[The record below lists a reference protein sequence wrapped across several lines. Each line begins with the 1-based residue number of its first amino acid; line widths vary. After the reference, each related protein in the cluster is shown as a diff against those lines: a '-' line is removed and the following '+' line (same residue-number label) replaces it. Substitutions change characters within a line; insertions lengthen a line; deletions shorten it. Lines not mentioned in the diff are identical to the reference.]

1 MSTAAPLERIAAAH
15 ARLAPSLAGGPTWA
29 RRRGTALDALLARG
43 LPDRRDENWKYLD
56 HARIGEYA
64 LDAAP
69 TPEPAQPDL
78 AGRLL
83 PLPGAHRVVMV
94 DGRFAPS
101 LSDASRP
108 EGLEIID
115 IADLLA
121 REPQSALSL
130 LRAPGEDADDR
141 YALLADAFAAGGVL
155 VRVAPGRELAQ
166 PVYLVHLAT
175 AARPA
180 LHQARVVIEA
190 GKGARFTLAEQF
202 VAQGAAAALG
212 NLAAEITLDEGSELT
227 HLRLHQHAAA
237 SAQIETWVVRSA
249 ARSRYRQHLLAL
261 GGRLLRSN
269 LRVALEGAG
278 AACLLDGLFLADGE
292 RQVDLVTQ
300 VAHLGEA
307 TETAQECRGIASGR
321 GRGSFNGRVAVH
333 STARRS
339 KASQTTRNLL
349 LSPLAEINARPQ
361 LEIGVD
367 EVECRHGA
375 TTGTLDADQLF
386 YLRSRG
392 VDEPFARA
400 LLTVAFCR
408 DLIARI
414 PLQGV
419 REAAEALV
427 AGALPDG
434 DLIGGIA

>member
-1 MSTAAPLERIAAAH
+1 
-15 ARLAPSLAGGPTWA
+15 
-29 RRRGTALDALLARG
+29 

-64 LDAAP
+64 LEAAP
-69 TPEPAQPDL
+69 ALGSAAPDL
-78 AGRLL
+78 SGRLL
-83 PLPGAHRVVMV
+83 PLPDARRIVLV
-94 DGRFAPS
+94 DGRLAPS
-101 LSDASRP
+101 LSNDNPAA
-108 EGLEIID
+108 GLEVID
-115 IADLLA
+115 IAELLE
-121 REPQSALSL
+121 REPQKALSM
-130 LRAPGEDADDR
+130 LRAPGHDADDR

-180 LHQARVVIEA
+180 LHQSRVVVEA
-190 GKGARFTLAEQF
+190 GKGARFALVEHF
-202 VAQGAAAALG
+202 VAGGDAAALG
-212 NLAAEITLDEGSELT
+212 NLAAEISLDEGSELT
-227 HLRLHQHAAA
+227 HLRLHQHAATA
-237 SAQIETWVVRSA
+237 AQIETWVVRAA

-278 AACLLDGLFLADGE
+278 AACQLDGLFLADGE

-307 TETAQECRGIASGR
+307 TQTAQECRGIAAGR
-321 GRGSFNGRVAVH
+321 
-333 STARRS
+333 
-339 KASQTTRNLL
+339 L

-375 TTGTLDADQLF
+375 TTGTLDADHLF

-392 VDEPFARA
+392 LDEASARA
-400 LLTVAFCR
+400 LLTFAFCR
-408 DLIARI
+408 DLVARI
-414 PLQGV
+414 PLEEV
-419 REAAEALV
+419 RAAAEALV
-427 AGALPDG
+427 AGALPDR
-434 DLIGGIA
+434 DLIEGLA